1 MAILAVTVIGQDRPG
16 IVAAVSRVLVDQG
29 CNLEDPEM
37 AILRGQFAMMLIV
50 AAPDPVTS
58 ASLEEAVTEGTEGL
72 DLQVTVRAI
81 PPRAVPPAAQGA
93 PQWSVSMHGADKPG
107 IVAAVT
113 AVLAE
118 AGVNIT
124 GMETRL
130 IGDPTEPVYAMS
142 LDVELADDGA
152 EAELATRL
160 GEVADRLGVSCALR
174 RHEPDIL

>member
-29 CNLEDPEM
+29 CNLEDTEM

-58 ASLEEAVTEGTEGL
+58 ASLEEAVMEGTAGF
-72 DLQVTVRAI
+72 DLQVVV
-81 PPRAVPPAAQGA
+81 RAVPARAMPPGAQDA

-113 AVLAE
+113 EVLAE

-142 LDVELADDGA
+142 LDVELGDDGA
-152 EAELATRL
+152 GAELATRL
-160 GEVADRLGVSCALR
+160 GAVADRLGVSCALR